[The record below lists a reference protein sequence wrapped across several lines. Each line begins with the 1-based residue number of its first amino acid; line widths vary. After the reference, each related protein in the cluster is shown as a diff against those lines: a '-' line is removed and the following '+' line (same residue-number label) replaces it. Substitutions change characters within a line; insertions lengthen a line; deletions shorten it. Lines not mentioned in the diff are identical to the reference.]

1 LNTTTLVY
9 LAMLALPAQFPYG
22 GSCNG
27 GQGGLYAAAPPYAYQ
42 PQFFDRDEIQLG
54 IQRYRGPQG
63 YSYGYGGGYY
73 ANGNGGGYGV
83 PYSNGN
89 VPYSNGNVPYSNGNG
104 GGYYGSPSPYYG
116 SPSPYYSPTLPLAP
130 PGVIGQPNS
139 YAAPAYVEVPC
150 PSCPGGRA
158 LVRLR

>member
-1 LNTTTLVY
+1 MNTTTLVY

-27 GQGGLYAAAPPYAYQ
+27 GQGGLYAAAPPYAAYQ

-73 ANGNGGGYGV
+73 ANGNGGGYG
-83 PYSNGN
+83 

>member
-1 LNTTTLVY
+1 MNTTTLVY

-73 ANGNGGGYGV
+73 ANGN
-83 PYSNGN
+83 
-89 VPYSNGNVPYSNGNG
+89 VPYSNGNG

-116 SPSPYYSPTLPLAP
+116 SPSPYYSPTLPLAA

-139 YAAPAYVEVPC
+139 LATPTYVEVPC